1 MGVSVVL
8 LTYNGERRLRECL
21 ESVTWADELVALD
34 GGSTDNTRR
43 ILAAFTPVIHTQ
55 PLDLIRA
62 HGGNFDVARNAG
74 FALARHDWILVIDA
88 DEVVP
93 AELRAEIEAT
103 VRADQR
109 LAYFIPRTNLFWGR
123 PARLLGADYQLR
135 LFPKGCA
142 RYEGPYLDARPVVSC
157 PVAQLTHPLRHYQA
171 ESIVHLLAKLHTRTS
186 QRARVALADPAA
198 IDTSASRIFY
208 YTFRYYYRE
217 QGAAADGLLGVLLS
231 TVYAAYPAL
240 TQLKL
245 RRLRAQQRRSPDPSP
260 QS

>member
-8 LTYNGERRLRECL
+8 LTYNCARRLRECL

-34 GGSTDNTRR
+34 GGSTDSTRR
-43 ILAAFTPVIHTQ
+43 LLAEYTPVIHAQ
-55 PLDLIRA
+55 PLDVIRA

-74 FALARHDWILVIDA
+74 FGLARHDWILVIDA

-93 AELRAEIEAT
+93 AALRTEI
-103 VRADQR
+103 RAAVQANQR
-109 LAYFIPRTNLFWGR
+109 VAYFIPRTNLFWGR

-142 RYEGPYLDARPVVSC
+142 HYEGSYLDARPVVSC
-157 PVAQLTHPLRHYQA
+157 PVAHLTQPLRHYQA
-171 ESIVHLLAKLHTRTS
+171 ESIVQLLAKLHTRTS
-186 QRARVALADPAA
+186 QRARVALTDPAT
-198 IDTSASRIFY
+198 IDTSAWSIFY
-208 YTFRYYYRE
+208 HTFRYYYR
-217 QGAAADGLLGVLLS
+217 QQDAAADGLLGAGLS

-245 RRLRAQQRRSPDPSP
+245 RRLRAQQRRSARPSP